1 MVFAWAYAA
10 CAGSRAI
17 DGEAVGST
25 PCSLLT
31 MGVPELGG
39 QPLEI
44 AAKRATLR
52 PLLISGQARCP
63 LVSTGGV
70 QH

>member
-10 CAGSRAI
+10 CAGSRAT
-17 DGEAVGST
+17 DGGAVGST

-44 AAKRATLR
+44 TAKKTILR
-52 PLLISGQARCP
+52 PLLISGQGRRP
-63 LVSTGGV
+63 LMSSGGV
-70 QH
+70 RL